1 MQSTRMLRSGTCL
14 KHVYEEMT
22 REKRPQDIGRD
33 GSTLR
38 FTTTEHHDLDAC
50 QESICLAD
58 RIGRCATYVAKDG
71 FFEGVQTPQS
81 DRLSGTDLT
90 IETILHGIG
99 EYDDDMPEALIV
111 TRYHG
116 RSSIYL
122 PVTEDGKVVD
132 SKFFEFGSA
141 SRIEAAR

>member
-1 MQSTRMLRSGTCL
+1 M
-14 KHVYEEMT
+14 
-22 REKRPQDIGRD
+22 
-33 GSTLR
+33 
-38 FTTTEHHDLDAC
+38 
-50 QESICLAD
+50 
-58 RIGRCATYVAKDG
+58 DG

-90 IETILHGIG
+90 IETILHGVG

-111 TRYHG
+111 THYHG

-141 SRIEAAR
+141 SPIERHANSIVRAATLLPALKSKRGRLAPSLSVVSSTASSRV

>member
-1 MQSTRMLRSGTCL
+1 MQSTRMLRSGACL

-38 FTTTEHHDLDAC
+38 FTATEHHDSDAC
-50 QESICLAD
+50 QESICIAD
-58 RIGRCATYVAKDG
+58 RIGRCATYVAMDG

-90 IETILHGIG
+90 IETILHGVG
-99 EYDDDMPEALIV
+99 EYDDDMPEALVV
-111 TRYHG
+111 THHHG

-141 SRIEAAR
+141 SPIEAAR